1 MMACMGVRRRRKL
14 RRDVDAKVLQ
24 EADEV
29 AAPTGGDG
37 RRAESVFQDEVPADD
52 PGEEFAQ
59 GRVAVRVSRSGD
71 GNQRGEFGIAQSSED
86 TTQPSQYEREHDR
99 RTGVLRSRR
108 SSEYENSGAD
118 DSADAQ
124 SNEIYG
130 AQGPL
135 QTMFAGLR
143 RLAHQHV
150 QGLAFQQIGHSGC
163 ASSSRLFLCIR
174 LRAALR
180 P

>member
-1 MMACMGVRRRRKL
+1 MSVRRRRKL

-29 AAPTGGDG
+29 TAPTGGNGG
-37 RRAESVFQDEVPADD
+37 RTESVFQDEVPADD

-59 GRVAVRVSRSGD
+59 GRVAVGVSRPRD
-71 GNQRGEFGIAQSSED
+71 GNQRGKFGIAQSGED
-86 TTQPSQYEREHDR
+86 TTQTGQHEGEYDR

-108 SSEYENSGAD
+108 SGEDENSRAD
-118 DSADAQ
+118 DSPDTE
-124 SNEIYG
+124 SDEIDG
-130 AQGPL
+130 TQGPL
-135 QTMFAGLR
+135 ETMFPGLR

-150 QGLAFQQIGHSGC
+150 EGLAFQQIGHSGY
-163 ASSSRLFLCIR
+163 ASSSRLFLR
-174 LRAALR
+174 THLRVALR